1 MNRNQTKLLVEN
13 WRNLLHGNNNS
24 CGIDFIESCNLEEG
38 IGLNKETLLT
48 ALIGLSAFAS
58 GLDKVHAKKTD
69 LRSNAKNAFEE
80 MYDAFDNEEMNK
92 AEKEEAYLQTLL
104 DVLEDAGMPSKL
116 RQKFEKTYTSG
127 SNDTKAAIIV
137 MCQNKVKSL
146 NTQIER
152 LPAKDPLVKKYQS
165 IDFEKEN
172 ASKQKNGKGKDE
184 KGEYIIK
191 NGKKYRLKSVKYS
204 ETTFRNQKMIDK
216 MHGK

>member
-1 MNRNQTKLLVEN
+1 MNRNETKLLVEN
-13 WRNLLHGNNNS
+13 WRNLLHANNNS

-48 ALIGLSAFAS
+48 AIIGLSAFAS

-80 MYDAFDNEEMNK
+80 MYDSFDSQKMNK
-92 AEKEEAYLQTLL
+92 SEKEEAYLQTLL
-104 DVLEDAGMPSKL
+104 DILEDAGMPSSL
-116 RQKFEKTYTSG
+116 RKKFENKYSSG
-127 SNDTKAAIIV
+127 SNETKAAIIV

-152 LPAKDPLVKKYQS
+152 LPAKDPLVKKYKAL
-165 IDFEKEN
+165 DFEQEN
-172 ASKQKNGKGKDE
+172 AGKQKNGKGKDK

-191 NGKKYRLKSVKYS
+191 NGKKYRLNSVKTS
-204 ETTFRNQKMIDK
+204 VTTFRNQKMIDK